1 MTERVDCIVI
11 GAGVV
16 GLAVAARLA
25 TEGAEVMVLERH
37 GLIGSE
43 TSARNSEVIHAGIY
57 YPSGSLKAQ
66 LCARG
71 KQLLYE
77 HCDTYG
83 VPYRRCG
90 KVIVATDESQR
101 PVIDGYIEQAAR
113 NGVTD
118 LTWIDSAQL
127 NELEPQVV
135 GVGAALSPSTGIIDS
150 HSYMVSLQG
159 ILERHG
165 GFVALQTDVQAIEA
179 GPVPVVHTPEMSLSA
194 PWVINAG
201 GLSAPDLSANLP
213 GAPKAHYAIGHYYTY
228 SGAQPFRR
236 LVYPTAQ
243 DGGLGVH
250 VTLDLGGQ
258 VKFGPDV
265 RWIDSVDYTFDD
277 SRREEFVQAIKA
289 YFPALDE
296 ERLQPGYTGIRPKI
310 APAGVV
316 TDFVI
321 HTPAD
326 HGVAGRINLLGIES
340 PGLTSSLAI
349 AEAVSAAIGFT
360 DRGASIIG

>member
-1 MTERVDCIVI
+1 MTEVVDCIVV

-25 TEGAEVMVLERH
+25 AEGSEVVVLERH

-43 TSARNSEVIHAGIY
+43 TSSRNSEVIHAGIY
-57 YPSGSLKAQ
+57 YPTGSLKAQ
-66 LCARG
+66 LCVRG

-77 HCDTYG
+77 HCEKYS
-83 VPYRRCG
+83 VPFKRCG
-90 KVIVATDESQR
+90 KIIVATSDAQR
-101 PVIDGYIEQAAR
+101 SVVDGYIEQAQR

-118 LTWIDSAQL
+118 LNWIEQGQL
-127 NELEPQVV
+127 NELEPEVL
-135 GVGAALSPSTGIIDS
+135 GVGAAVSPSTGIIDS
-150 HSYMVSLQG
+150 HAYMVSLQG
-159 ILERHG
+159 ILEANG
-165 GFVALQTDVQAIEA
+165 GFVALHSEVTAIEA
-179 GPVPVVHTPEMSLSA
+179 GPMPVAHTPEMSLSA
-194 PWVINAG
+194 RWIINAG
-201 GLSAPDLSANLP
+201 GLSAPKLAANVPSAP
-213 GAPKAHYAIGHYYTY
+213 QAHYAIGHYYTY
-228 SGAQPFRR
+228 SGAQPFGR

-277 SRREEFVQAIKA
+277 SRRQEFVQAIKA
-289 YFPALDE
+289 YYPALDE

-310 APAGVV
+310 APAGVA

-321 HTPAD
+321 QTPIH
-326 HGVAGRINLLGIES
+326 HGVNGRINLLGIES

-349 AEAVSAAIGFT
+349 AEAVSKVVGCSVGET
-360 DRGASIIG
+360 ETLG